1 MNRQEALERLA
12 ASDDEWDVLIIGGGA
27 TGLGAAVDAASRGYR
42 TALIERG
49 DFGCGTSSRS
59 TKLIHGGVR
68 YLRQANISLVRESL
82 HERTW
87 LLANAPH
94 LVHSMRFVIPSFSLW
109 DSLQYRIGLKL
120 YDALAGLTGE
130 QCSQSLS
137 VAQMSQS
144 LPGLKTD
151 QLRDGV
157 SYLDGQ
163 FNDSRF
169 LVCLARTADQLG
181 GTITNYV
188 TARELIHEGGRLAG
202 VVAEDLESGNSM
214 RLKARVVV
222 NTTGVFS
229 DSIRRMDDDSAQ
241 QIIVPSQG
249 THIVLDRSFFPGDAA
264 LMIPKTDDG
273 RLLFAIPWLN
283 HVLIGTTDLPVDQ
296 PTAAPHPQ
304 PDEISYL
311 LEHVSRY
318 LNHPPEATDI
328 RACFAGLRPLVSPKG
343 AGRTASIS
351 REHHLETA
359 DSGLV
364 TMAGGKWTTYRV
376 MGEQAIN
383 AAEAVA
389 GLNHTPS
396 RTIDIPIFGGRL
408 EDEQESGVAD
418 AATGQEPVRDAEL
431 SAIEEQDSQL
441 SVELCSSTGLK
452 RSHVVHA
459 CRHEMARNLE
469 DVLSRR
475 YRVLYLEAE
484 RAAAIA
490 NDTAQLMADELS
502 KDDQWIK
509 AQSSQFRELASQ
521 HLPQP

>member
-1 MNRQEALERLA
+1 MNRQEVIERLA
-12 ASDDEWDVLIIGGGA
+12 ASDEQWDVLIIGGGA

-49 DFGCGTSSRS
+49 DLGCGTSSRS

-94 LVHSMRFVIPSFSLW
+94 LVHTMRFVIPSFSLW
-109 DSLQYRIGLKL
+109 ESLQYRIGLKL
-120 YDALAGLTGE
+120 YDALAGLTGN
-130 QCSQSLS
+130 QRSQTLS
-137 VAQMSQS
+137 VAEMYRVF
-144 LPGLKTD
+144 PGLKTD

-181 GTITNYV
+181 GTIANYV
-188 TARELIHEGGRLAG
+188 AARELVHESGRLTG
-202 VVAEDLESGNSM
+202 VVAEDIESGKSI
-214 RLKARVVV
+214 RLNARVVI

-229 DSIRRMDDDSAQ
+229 DSIRQLDDKSTQ

-249 THIVLDRSFFPGDAA
+249 THIVLDRHFFPGDAA

-283 HVLIGTTDLPVDQ
+283 HVLIGTTDLAINE
-296 PTAAPHPQ
+296 PTAAPYPQ
-304 PDEISYL
+304 PDEIAYL

-318 LNHPPEATDI
+318 LSRPVESADI

-351 REHHLETA
+351 RDHFLDTSA
-359 DSGLV
+359 SGLV

-376 MGEQAIN
+376 MAAQAID
-383 AAEAVA
+383 AAEHVA

-396 RTIDIPIFGGRL
+396 PTINIPIFGGRL
-408 EDEQESGVAD
+408 HHQFESVVTEEAPGR
-418 AATGQEPVRDAEL
+418 EPVRDAEL
-431 SAIEEQDSQL
+431 SAIESQDSRL
-441 SVELCSSTGLK
+441 SAELCPAMELK

-459 CRHEMARNLE
+459 CRHEMARNIE

-475 YRVLYLEAE
+475 YRLLYLEAE
-484 RAAAIA
+484 QAATIA
-490 NDTAQLMADELS
+490 EETATLMADELQ
-502 KDDQWIK
+502 KNEQWVT
-509 AQSSQFRELASQ
+509 AQAAQFRELASQ
-521 HLPQP
+521 HLPLR